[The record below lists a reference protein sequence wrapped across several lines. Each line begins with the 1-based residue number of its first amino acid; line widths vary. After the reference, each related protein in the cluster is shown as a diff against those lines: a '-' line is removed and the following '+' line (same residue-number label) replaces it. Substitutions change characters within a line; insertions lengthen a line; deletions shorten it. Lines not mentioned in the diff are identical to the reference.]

1 MLQSMRLEILLPYR
15 VFAEWPDVTR
25 IVVETMA
32 GSIGI
37 LPQRLDFTVASTPGV
52 LVYQRAGRKE
62 EFIAVDEGVLVK
74 TGGQVRMSVREAI
87 GGADLGGLRDA
98 VRSRYIDLAEAE
110 RTARNATARLE
121 SDFVRRFTELKRG
134 R

>member
-15 VFAEWPDVTR
+15 VFADWPDVTR
-25 IVVETMA
+25 IVVESMA

-37 LPQRLDFTVASTPGV
+37 LPRRLDFAAALRPGV
-52 LVYQRAGRKE
+52 LAYQRVGAEE
-62 EFIAVDEGVLVK
+62 EFIALDEGVLVK
-74 TGGQVRMSVREAI
+74 TGNEVRMSVREAV
-87 GGADLGGLRDA
+87 GGVDLGGLRDA
-98 VRSRYIDLAEAE
+98 VRSRYIDLDETE
-110 RTARNATARLE
+110 RTARSAIARLE

>member
-1 MLQSMRLEILLPYR
+1 MRLEILLPYR

-37 LPQRLDFTVASTPGV
+37 LPRRLDFTVGLVPGV
-52 LVYQRAGRKE
+52 LTYQRADREE
-62 EFIAVDEGVLVK
+62 EFIAVDAGILVK
-74 TGGQVRMSVREAI
+74 AGNEVRMSVREAV

-98 VRSRYIDLAEAE
+98 VRSRYIDLDETE
-110 RTARNATARLE
+110 RTARSASARLE

>member
-1 MLQSMRLEILLPYR
+1 
-15 VFAEWPDVTR
+15 
-25 IVVETMA
+25 MA

-37 LPQRLDFTVASTPGV
+37 LPRRLDFTVGLVPGV
-52 LVYQRAGRKE
+52 LTYQRADREE
-62 EFIAVDEGVLVK
+62 EFIAVDAGILVK
-74 TGGQVRMSVREAI
+74 AGNEVRMSVREAV

-98 VRSRYIDLAEAE
+98 VRSRYIDLDETE
-110 RTARNATARLE
+110 RTARSASARLE

>member
-1 MLQSMRLEILLPYR
+1 MRLEILLPYR

-25 IVVETMA
+25 IVVETLA

-37 LPQRLDFTVASTPGV
+37 LPRRLDFTVGLLPGV
-52 LVYQRAGRKE
+52 LTYQRAGRE
-62 EFIAVDEGVLVK
+62 EEVIAVDAGILVK
-74 TGGQVRMSVREAI
+74 AGNDVRMSVRAAV

-98 VRSRYIDLAEAE
+98 VRSRYIDLDETE
-110 RTARNATARLE
+110 RTARSAIARLE